1 MIKNQ
6 IMFWGAVASLLGLL
20 ATLYSLY
27 YGTADDSTQPH
38 QRNGI
43 EEIRGSNI
51 PGPPIKG
58 TNQKTTKDL
67 TLESLE
73 TDFSLIVKMSSSRNR
88 DAGLM
93 HLINK
98 ALQTEKY
105 NFTLKAIEFA
115 LAMYS
120 SRNRDE
126 ALRLIVDKALSQGH
140 KDIAIRATDG
150 FISSRNADVARQK
163 ILTYSNSSATQ
174 KLPAAGP

>member
-1 MIKNQ
+1 MIKKQ
-6 IMFWGAVASLLGLL
+6 IKFLGAVASILGLF
-20 ATLYSLY
+20 ATLY

-38 QRNGI
+38 KGNGI
-43 EEIRGSNI
+43 EENRGSNI
-51 PGPPIKG
+51 PESPIEG
-58 TNQKTTKDL
+58 TNQKTIKDL

-115 LAMYS
+115 LAMHS

-150 FISSRNADVARQK
+150 FISSRNADAARQK
-163 ILTYSNSSATQ
+163 IIEYSNSR
-174 KLPAAGP
+174 AAQNLSEARP